1 MSLETVI
8 LAVVSIV
15 LIVVILVILLTR
27 KRHDVLPQ
35 VTQGLEATQKTVK
48 DEISRNRMEST
59 DVQQKNRQEL
69 SQAFKEFQDSTLQRL
84 RSAEGAQ
91 KDQLDS
97 FSRQL
102 LKLTELNDKKL
113 ETVRNTIETKLGEIQ
128 KSNAEKLEDMRKTV
142 DEKLQSTLE
151 KRLGESF
158 SAVSERLEQV
168 HKGLGEMQNLAVG
181 VGDLKRVLTNVKSRG
196 SWGEIQLEALLED
209 VLTMGQFDRNVKVNP
224 DSDAIV
230 EFAIRIPGRKE
241 SQPEVWLPIDAK
253 FPREDYERLM
263 EAQDRAD
270 TEAVEAATKALVTSF
285 RREAKSISTKYIVPP
300 ATTDFAI
307 MFLPVEGLYAE
318 LMRSPGLLE
327 ELQREHRVAVAG
339 PSTLAAFLN
348 SLQLGFRTLAI
359 EKRSSEVWQLLGAV
373 KTEFGKFG
381 DLLESTK
388 KKLQAAS
395 NSIDTATRKTRT
407 ISRKLREVEELPA
420 AAAARMLP
428 GAESDRDDAEP
439 EDPA

>member
-1 MSLETVI
+1 M
-8 LAVVSIV
+8 
-15 LIVVILVILLTR
+15 
-27 KRHDVLPQ
+27 
-35 VTQGLEATQKTVK
+35 
-48 DEISRNRMEST
+48 N
-59 DVQQKNRQEL
+59 
-69 SQAFKEFQDSTLQRL
+69 
-84 RSAEGAQ
+84 
-91 KDQLDS
+91 
-97 FSRQL
+97 
-102 LKLTELNDKKL
+102 LTEMNDKKL
-113 ETVRNTIETKLGEIQ
+113 EAIRSTVELKLSDLQRSNT
-128 KSNAEKLEDMRKTV
+128 EKLEEMRKTV

-158 SAVSERLEQV
+158 NVVSERLEQV
-168 HKGLGEMQNLAVG
+168 HKGLGEMQSLAVG

-224 DSDAIV
+224 DSDEIV
-230 EFAIRIPGRKE
+230 EFAIRIPGRQE
-241 SQPEVWLPIDAK
+241 NQPDVWLPIDAK

-263 EAQDRAD
+263 DAQDTAD
-270 TEAVEAATKALVTSF
+270 ATAIDAASKALVASF
-285 RREAKSISTKYIVPP
+285 RKEAKTISTKYIVPP

-327 ELQREHRVAVAG
+327 ELQREYRVAVAG

-381 DLLESTK
+381 ELLENTK

-395 NSIDTATRKTRT
+395 NSIDTASRKTRT
-407 ISRKLREVEELPA
+407 ISRKLRDVEEMPVKSASEILPDVESPDEA
-420 AAAARMLP
+420 ANT
-428 GAESDRDDAEP
+428 DA
-439 EDPA
+439 PAD